1 MIVLTRFLIFLAN
14 LCILTYVYQ
23 LEMNKCELSD
33 NWRRDF
39 IFYYSLIYIFSVVSF
54 CIMPEF
60 FYQNL
65 QVTICLKVILGVL
78 LLFNIYCLY
87 TYSEMLDKLVDKCDS
102 AKTNANRFM
111 KFFSIF
117 YVVVLVLVFA
127 YLIVYYTNME
137 FKDLK
142 GTGKRRILTNN
153 NLEKILVI
161 EKI

>member
-23 LEMNKCELSD
+23 LEINKCDCSD

-65 QVTICLKVILGVL
+65 LATICLKVILGVL

-87 TYSEMLDKLVDKCDS
+87 TYSEMLDKLADKCKCT
-102 AKTNANRFM
+102 KTNANRFM

-127 YLIVYYTNME
+127 YLIVYYTNIE
-137 FKDLK
+137 FKNLK